1 MSGAVGEAKREVKF
15 PFSEA
20 VRFSIESIRK
30 RFTRALIT
38 AISIVLGVAFYVGLR
53 TMSDI
58 MIFIYG
64 SSEAAKSYQF
74 WMAIISLIVCAVG
87 ILNSMLMAVTE
98 RTREIGTMKCLGA
111 MDSHILMI
119 FLIESS
125 LIGIIGGIIGAVIG
139 WISGLLIYVGEH
151 AAILFSPAL
160 LGSYAMRIGE
170 GVLIAMVLTVG
181 ATIYPAYYAAS
192 MDPAD
197 ALRFEL

>member
-1 MSGAVGEAKREVKF
+1 MSGAVGEARREVRF
-15 PFSEA
+15 PISEA
-20 VRFSIESIRK
+20 FRFSVESIRK

-64 SSEAAKSYQF
+64 GSEAARSYQF

-125 LIGIIGGIIGAVIG
+125 LIGIIGGIMGAVIG
-139 WISGLLIYVGEH
+139 WVTGLLIYVGEH
-151 AAILFSPAL
+151 AAILFNPAL
-160 LGSYAMRIGE
+160 LGSYALRIGE